1 MLNFLIIN
9 ERMLF
14 KNLKE
19 VKEFYYKE
27 VKNEFLV
34 RGVSS
39 KAQAV
44 TQCESPWGSCINCFL
59 STGFKLHRG
68 KD

>member
-1 MLNFLIIN
+1 MEYRVRVSRDKERSSCMLNFLIIN

-14 KNLKE
+14 KNFKE

-34 RGVSS
+34 RGVSL
-39 KAQAV
+39 KV
-44 TQCESPWGSCINCFL
+44 
-59 STGFKLHRG
+59 
-68 KD
+68 